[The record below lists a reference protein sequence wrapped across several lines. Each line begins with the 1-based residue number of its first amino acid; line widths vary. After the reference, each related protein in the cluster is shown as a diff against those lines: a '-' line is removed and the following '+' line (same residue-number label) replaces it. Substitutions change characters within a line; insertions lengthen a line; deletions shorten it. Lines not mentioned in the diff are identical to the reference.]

1 MNDAIRK
8 ISNTPRLLLKK
19 LKLKGKM
26 HRCTNLYSEGL
37 SLRRSRN
44 KATLLFTTPC
54 CLLKSSAKDL
64 SPEILDFG
72 SVSTLKA
79 VLPRGAL
86 GRRSVQDTLFL
97 LA

>member
-1 MNDAIRK
+1 MYVNTKRTERRDREEK
-8 ISNTPRLLLKK
+8 IGG
-19 LKLKGKM
+19 KGKQIC
-26 HRCTNLYSEGL
+26 RTEGL
-37 SLRRSRN
+37 VSEDRRN

-54 CLLKSSAKDL
+54 SLFKSSAKDL

-72 SVSTLKA
+72 LGSTLKA
-79 VLPRGAL
+79 VLLLGAL